1 VKTTNDQL
9 EATGDSKLTQS
20 MTGFSRAIVT
30 TDCVS
35 VTIEMRSVNNRY
47 LDVLVRCPEVLRSQE
62 SHWRQKIAKQ
72 ITRGKVDVSIRT
84 DLSEQSASIHLDQGR
99 LSELQ
104 TVLGQLRERFPDA
117 PPPDQLALLMAPGVI
132 SSETTDESEWIEAGA
147 AALGRALSG
156 LVASREE
163 EGGKLQ
169 SLILSRCEA
178 FKHYLADF
186 RVALPD
192 LQQASRQRL
201 LDRIQKLSVE
211 PDAKRLEEELVY
223 SAQKTDVDEEL
234 DRLDAHLVAIE
245 VAIKGNQPC
254 GRRLDFLMQEL
265 NREANTLASKSAS
278 LLTTQTAVE
287 FKVLIEQMREQIQN
301 IE

>member
-1 VKTTNDQL
+1 
-9 EATGDSKLTQS
+9 
-20 MTGFSRAIVT
+20 MTGISRAIVT
-30 TDCVS
+30 TDFVS

-47 LDVLVRCPEVLRSQE
+47 LDVQVRCPEVLRSQE
-62 SHWRQKIAKQ
+62 SDWRQKIAKQ
-72 ITRGKVDVSIRT
+72 ITRGKVDVSVRT
-84 DLSEQSASIHLDQGR
+84 DLVEQNGSLQLDSGR
-99 LSELQ
+99 LEELQ
-104 TVLGQLRERFPDA
+104 TVLSQLGEQFPDS

-132 SSETTDESEWIEAGA
+132 TNKTTGESEWIEAGA
-147 AALGRALSG
+147 GALKRALSG
-156 LVASREE
+156 LVATREE
-163 EGGKLQ
+163 EGGKLE

-178 FKHYLADF
+178 FKNYLADF
-186 RVALPD
+186 RAALPD
-192 LQQASRQRL
+192 LQQANRQRL
-201 LDRIQKLSVE
+201 LDRIQQLSVE

-245 VAIKGNQPC
+245 VAIKGKQPC